1 MLQDRCVADKELLE
15 KVKEIKRGKDKGKK
29 KEEKTES
36 CVVVDDQIYEQIY
49 KDFKNFFIT
58 MNEDGPEE
66 VKEIAG
72 IKPIESDA
80 IKKNMIILPDGIED
94 FGDISE
100 LVKEIQ
106 EHIHKYLDISEDM
119 EIFAVYYI
127 LLSWLYDK
135 TKTLNYFRF
144 LGDWGSGKSRALDII
159 GRLCYKP
166 ILVFGALTPAVV
178 YRMLDK
184 WKGTLVLDEGDF
196 NKSDEQSD
204 IMKILNAGFEKSR
217 ASVARCNPNDVSIID
232 TFEVFG
238 PKVISS
244 RKTWN
249 DKALESRCLTERMMQ
264 TTRKDIIPV
273 LDDDYYKK
281 ENELRRKL
289 LKFRFDYYNKIK
301 YEYHD
306 LGIDELEPRLKQ
318 AVASFTALLEN
329 IPELMERFKR
339 FIKEYNKQLIEER
352 SDSYEGYIVQAIAD
366 LLLNG
371 QVYISTSDIVAQ
383 INESFGTEYKPR
395 SVGRVLKSFGF
406 DNKLM
411 KIETKTTRVL
421 ILDENVLKTVFE
433 RYLPVGHEMRQ
444 KVTKVTK
451 VTTACG
457 GLCDFVTQA
466 QTDMSGNKTSGS
478 PHSDVTN
485 VTVVTEGSED
495 DR

>member
-1 MLQDRCVADKELLE
+1 MSQDRSVVDKELLE
-15 KVKEIKRGKDKGKK
+15 KVKEIKRSKDKSKNKKQNTASMVLSEGK
-29 KEEKTES
+29 
-36 CVVVDDQIYEQIY
+36 VYEQIQR
-49 KDFKNFFIT
+49 
-58 MNEDGPEE
+58 DGENLFLSLEE
-66 VKEIAG
+66 ESKEVDG
-72 IKPIESDA
+72 IVPIDSDA
-80 IKKNMIILPDGIED
+80 IKKGMILLPDGIEEYE
-94 FGDISE
+94 DISA
-100 LVKEIQ
+100 LTKEIQ
-106 EHIHKYLDISEDM
+106 EHVHKYLDISEDM

-178 YRMLDK
+178 YRMLDL
-184 WKGTLVLDEGDF
+184 WKGTLVVDEGDF
-196 NKSDEQSD
+196 NNSDEQNE
-204 IMKILNAGFEKSR
+204 IMKIFNAGFEKSR

-244 RKTWN
+244 RKTWR

-273 LDDDYYKK
+273 LDDDYYEK
-281 ENELRRKL
+281 ENSLRRKL

-318 AVASFTALLEN
+318 AVASFTTLLEN
-329 IPELMERFKR
+329 IPELMERFKA
-339 FIKEYNKQLIEER
+339 FIREYNKQLIDER
-352 SDSYEGYIVQAIAD
+352 SDSYEGYIVQALAD
-366 LLLNG
+366 LLLAD
-371 QVYISTSDIVAQ
+371 QVYITTSDIVAQ

-411 KIETKTTRVL
+411 KIEAKTMRTL
-421 ILDENVLKTVFE
+421 ILDENVLKTIFE
-433 RYLPVGHEMRQ
+433 RYLPIGHEMRK

-451 VTTACG
+451 VTTASG
-457 GLCDFVTQA
+457 GLCNFVTQA
-466 QTDMSGNKTSGS
+466 QTDNRGNKTASS

-485 VTVVTEGSED
+485 VTNVTEGSD
-495 DR
+495 GDR